1 MPETSTEATPDRA
14 APRSG
19 LPALLA
25 PLLRPAGAA
34 LSVGCGVVVAAVTAV
49 FYFMDSGRSLDYDSS
64 LTVGAFVKTGSI
76 LDPLRR
82 QIQLNNHPLF
92 SVLEHLVW
100 SAGFHSET
108 ALRVLPILFGCLTV
122 ALLTAYCTR
131 LWGAM
136 SGVSAGAVLAS
147 NPMFADLSRAVRGY
161 SLLTL
166 CALTST
172 LVMWRLLE
180 SGSPSA
186 PTRAHRVA
194 ELGYVLFLAAGI
206 STHLYGCT
214 VVVVHAAIV
223 LGRRR
228 FGARWVQRWVAA
240 GVLGSL
246 IYLKTLNTV
255 LNTHNARVFHGEFG
269 REVLL
274 SLLGQARVAA
284 AALGI
289 AVLAAL
295 WIQRRRIEFFA
306 GVGTVA
312 LFVVAV
318 WVVIQPQF
326 LVVRYWVWIVPG
338 VGLAA
343 AFFVSRRPVAIVL
356 VVVAV
361 AAMANHQ
368 RGTWTAVEVPT
379 SEAAAVVDSAR
390 AQGMDVCGY
399 LHTGVAVLAYTR
411 QPHTRAETFPQM
423 AKCDL
428 VIGFYVTH
436 FVNRIEKAEFPY
448 SWKIPGVTPAFVYSR
463 RPRATV
469 MAGVTRPR
477 LTLETHPRTF
487 PS

>member
-1 MPETSTEATPDRA
+1 MS
-14 APRSG
+14 RSEP
-19 LPALLA
+19 PALLA
-25 PLLRPAGAA
+25 PLLRPVGNALGA
-34 LSVGCGVVVAAVTAV
+34 GCGLAVAVVTAV

-108 ALRVLPILFGCLTV
+108 ALRVLPIVFGCLTV
-122 ALLTAYCTR
+122 ALLTAYCAH
-131 LWGAM
+131 LWGVLP
-136 SGVSAGAVLAS
+136 GVTAGAVLAT

-166 CALTST
+166 CGLAST
-172 LVMWRLLE
+172 LLMWRMLE
-180 SGSPSA
+180 SEPPQM
-186 PTRAHRVA
+186 PTPARRLIEV
-194 ELGYVLFLAAGI
+194 GYVLFLAAGI

-223 LGRRR
+223 AGRRR
-228 FGARWVQRWVAA
+228 FDARWVQRWVVS

-246 IYLKTLNTV
+246 IYLKTLNVV
-255 LNTHNARVFHGEFG
+255 LDTHNARAFHSAFG
-269 REVLL
+269 REVVL
-274 SLLGQARVAA
+274 SLLGQARLAA

-289 AVLAAL
+289 AVLGAL
-295 WIQRRRIEFFA
+295 WIQRRRVEFFA
-306 GVGTVA
+306 AVGAIAV
-312 LFVVAV
+312 FVVLV
-318 WVVIQPQF
+318 WVVVQPQF

-343 AFFVSRRPVAIVL
+343 AFLVSRRPVAIVL
-356 VVVAV
+356 VVVAI

-368 RGTWTAVEVPT
+368 RDTWTAVDTPT
-379 SEAAAVVDSAR
+379 SETAAVVDAAR

-411 QPHTRAETFPQM
+411 QPRTRAETFAEM

-428 VIGFYVTH
+428 VVGFYVTPV
-436 FVNRIEKAEFPY
+436 VNRVEQAEFPY
-448 SWKIPGVTPAFVYSR
+448 HWKISGLTPAFVYSR
-463 RPRATV
+463 KSREAV

-477 LTLETHPRTF
+477 LTLETHRRTF